1 MSDCVVVYV
10 RFSNCSL
17 ANDPSFAV
25 LLPPLTALKVE
36 KGESGSVDYNS
47 MRVKQLKT
55 LLDQRGV
62 RCSGCT
68 EKSDYVKKCQ
78 ETEHLDL

>member
-1 MSDCVVVYV
+1 V
-10 RFSNCSL
+10 
-17 ANDPSFAV
+17 P
-25 LLPPLTALKVE
+25 ALKVE
-36 KGESGSVDYNS
+36 KGATGSVDYNS

-78 ETEHLDL
+78 ETEHLDM

>member
-1 MSDCVVVYV
+1 MLHESLDASIDYS
-10 RFSNCSL
+10 RLSSNIL
-17 ANDPSFAV
+17 NYFGFII
-25 LLPPLTALKVE
+25 TALKVE
-36 KGESGSVDYNS
+36 KTEGGSVDYNS

-68 EKSDYVKKCQ
+68 EKSEFVKRCQ
-78 ETEHLDL
+78 ETENLDL

>member
-1 MSDCVVVYV
+1 MQRLLIHAV
-10 RFSNCSL
+10 FSSSNINYPFCHFIS
-17 ANDPSFAV
+17 
-25 LLPPLTALKVE
+25 ALKVE
-36 KGESGSVDYNS
+36 KTEGGSVDYNS

-68 EKSDYVKKCQ
+68 EKSEFVKRCQ
-78 ETEHLDL
+78 ETENLDL

>member
-1 MSDCVVVYV
+1 MLSYAI
-10 RFSNCSL
+10 SL
-17 ANDPSFAV
+17 NYYTFLSILA
-25 LLPPLTALKVE
+25 ALKVE
-36 KGESGSVDYNS
+36 KEAGGSVDYNS

-68 EKSDYVKKCQ
+68 EKSEFIKRCQ
-78 ETEHLDL
+78 ETENLDL

>member
-1 MSDCVVVYV
+1 MHRLLIYAVVLISIILSV
-10 RFSNCSL
+10 
-17 ANDPSFAV
+17 
-25 LLPPLTALKVE
+25 TALKVE
-36 KGESGSVDYNS
+36 KTEGGSVDYNS

-68 EKSDYVKKCQ
+68 EKSEFVKRCQ
-78 ETEHLDL
+78 ETENLDL

>member
-1 MSDCVVVYV
+1 MLHEFFDASIAYLRCS
-10 RFSNCSL
+10 SNI
-17 ANDPSFAV
+17 NYSFGYII
-25 LLPPLTALKVE
+25 TALKVE
-36 KGESGSVDYNS
+36 KTEGGSVDYNS

-68 EKSDYVKKCQ
+68 EKSEFVKRCQ
-78 ETEHLDL
+78 ETENLDL

>member
-1 MSDCVVVYV
+1 M
-10 RFSNCSL
+10 L
-17 ANDPSFAV
+17 SFAI
-25 LLPPLTALKVE
+25 PLNYYTISSILAALKVE
-36 KGESGSVDYNS
+36 KEAGGSVDYNS

-68 EKSDYVKKCQ
+68 EKSEFIKRCQ
-78 ETEHLDL
+78 ETENLDL